1 LPKDD
6 LVIVIGYSGGGSRA
20 TWLANLPAKPKIDLM
35 VLYDP
40 SPTWQMKAIYANVKK
55 ALCYRNNHAFL
66 FWIGRQRFDR

>member
-1 LPKDD
+1 M
-6 LVIVIGYSGGGSRA
+6 VIGYSGGGSRA

-55 ALCYRNNHAFL
+55 ATMLPQQSRLSFL
-66 FWIGRQRFDR
+66 DWAAAL